1 MAKLGGIDIS
11 NEEISYFRRCDLLN
25 QNPVL
30 TARHYQY
37 RVETFFKEII
47 LHKNGPFAGKIEN
60 YVIKIEFQAR
70 GSPHNHCFLWLKDAP
85 D

>member
-1 MAKLGGIDIS
+1 M
-11 NEEISYFRRCDLLN
+11 
-25 QNPVL
+25 L

-70 GSPHNHCFLWLKDAP
+70 GSPHNHSFLWLKDAP
-85 D
+85 VLNAVFKFIYKYGPS